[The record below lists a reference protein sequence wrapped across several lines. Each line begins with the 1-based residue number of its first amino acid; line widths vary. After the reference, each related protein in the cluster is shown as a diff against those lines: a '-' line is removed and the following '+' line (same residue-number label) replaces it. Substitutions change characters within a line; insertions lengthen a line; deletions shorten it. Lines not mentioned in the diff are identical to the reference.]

1 MRFVLVF
8 LLLISSSI
16 AFGNDVN
23 ALLGK
28 IPIQSGGRVKPFDT
42 YAKESLRLIH
52 GKSKYNGKPAVV
64 VVFTWLIAPNEWYNA
79 QLIEITRHDL
89 KENLNLDEKKYFSL
103 NEITNSSRLSLI
115 LQELQNKVEA
125 NEKLD
130 NYQKAVQRLDSQ
142 LITFNSILSGNM
154 AFVPSNNADWL
165 PIAGSDNEILDSF
178 SNIVE
183 GFSKYLNDETAYK
196 QLEGYVDYFILL
208 VGSKVGSY
216 PSSRIIEAEVHYN
229 SFHPFR
235 WSYIFYLLSSILFLI
250 YFSAQKI
257 SKNKWWLV
265 FAWSCLAL
273 GFLFNTYGFLLR
285 IYLTGRPPVSNM
297 YESVIWVAWGSVFFA
312 GIFEFFKKVNYF
324 AFAAVLVGV
333 VCLITADIAP
343 IVLDPSLEPLQP
355 VLRSNLWLIVHVMT
369 ITLAYSAFFLSFV
382 LSDIGLWFYI
392 KKKKD
397 QMTKISQFTYR
408 ATQLGVVL
416 LIAGTILGGV
426 WADYS
431 WGRFWG
437 WDPKETWALIAILGY
452 VAVLHTRLV
461 GWIRSFGFLVT
472 NSFCFL
478 LIIMAWYGVNYIL
491 GAGLHSYGF
500 GGGGVGYVSALIS
513 IQLVY
518 LCLALSYRYSDR

>member
-1 MRFVLVF
+1 M
-8 LLLISSSI
+8 
-16 AFGNDVN
+16 
-23 ALLGK
+23 
-28 IPIQSGGRVKPFDT
+28 
-42 YAKESLRLIH
+42 
-52 GKSKYNGKPAVV
+52 
-64 VVFTWLIAPNEWYNA
+64 
-79 QLIEITRHDL
+79 
-89 KENLNLDEKKYFSL
+89 
-103 NEITNSSRLSLI
+103 
-115 LQELQNKVEA
+115 
-125 NEKLD
+125 
-130 NYQKAVQRLDSQ
+130 
-142 LITFNSILSGNM
+142 
-154 AFVPSNNADWL
+154 
-165 PIAGSDNEILDSF
+165 
-178 SNIVE
+178 
-183 GFSKYLNDETAYK
+183 
-196 QLEGYVDYFILL
+196 
-208 VGSKVGSY
+208 
-216 PSSRIIEAEVHYN
+216 
-229 SFHPFR
+229 
-235 WSYIFYLLSSILFLI
+235 
-250 YFSAQKI
+250 
-257 SKNKWWLV
+257 
-265 FAWSCLAL
+265 AL

-297 YESVIWVAWGSVFFA
+297 YESVVWVAWGSVFFA

-343 IVLDPSLEPLQP
+343 VVLDPSLEPLQP
-355 VLRSNLWLIVHVMT
+355 VLRSNLWLIIHVMT

-461 GWIRSFGFLVT
+461 GWIRGFGFLVT

-500 GGGGVGYVSALIS
+500 GGGGVGYVSAFIS